1 MSGWAVEYT
10 RDAARDLQNLDRSQQ
25 MVVVKAIDKVS
36 GNPLPDTE
44 GGYGKPLGNHVTGKL
59 SGYLKI
65 KLRRHGLRV
74 VYRLVREDAVMKI
87 LVISVRDDDTVYKLT
102 QQRET
107 RR

>member
-1 MSGWAVEYT
+1 MSGWAVEYS
-10 RDAARDLQNLDRSQQ
+10 RDAAKDLLSLNRSQQ

-65 KLRRHGLRV
+65 KLRHHGLRV
-74 VYRLVREDAVMKI
+74 VYRLVREDAVMKT

-107 RR
+107 RS